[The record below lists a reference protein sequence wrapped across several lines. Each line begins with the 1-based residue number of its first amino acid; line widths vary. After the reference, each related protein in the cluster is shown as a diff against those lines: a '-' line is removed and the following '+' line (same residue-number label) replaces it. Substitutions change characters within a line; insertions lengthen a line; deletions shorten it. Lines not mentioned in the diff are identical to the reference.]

1 MEEEEERGRG
11 MKAPRG
17 REVASAGSPRGRGVK
32 KAARSCTARWLLL
45 GNKAGDKGI

>member
-17 REVASAGSPRGRGVK
+17 REVASAGSPRGGVGGEESCEVVHRPLA
-32 KAARSCTARWLLL
+32 AAR
-45 GNKAGDKGI
+45 K